1 VHTSF
6 LIGFGLGAAVAAQ
19 PGPIM
24 LLMIRSVLRG
34 ALAVG
39 LAMSMAVAL
48 IDTLYAGLGVAGT
61 APLLTIGPLEIVLGL
76 VGASVLI
83 GIGARTLWS
92 AFRVRSGGE
101 SADEVASPRR
111 AFLTT
116 LAATAS
122 NPLTIAS
129 WAAIFAA
136 ASSAGAAAG
145 AAATLSLLGGV
156 GIGSLTCMSALA
168 TLINLGRRRVGR
180 RTLTGVDVVAG
191 TGIAGFGAVLAVAA
205 IVPVVAD

>member
-6 LIGFGLGAAVAAQ
+6 LIGLGLGAAVAAQ

-39 LAMSMAVAL
+39 LAMSVAVAL

-61 APLLTIGPLEIVLGL
+61 APLLMIGPLEIVLGL
-76 VGASVLI
+76 VGAAVLI

-145 AAATLSLLGGV
+145 AAATLALLGGV
-156 GIGSLTCMSALA
+156 GIGSLASMSALA
-168 TLINLGRRRVGR
+168 TLISLGRRRIGR
-180 RTLTGVDVVAG
+180 RTLAGVDVVAG
-191 TGIAGFGAVLAVAA
+191 TGIAGFGAVLATTAVAA
-205 IVPVVAD
+205 VVAD

>member
-1 VHTSF
+1 MHTSF
-6 LIGFGLGAAVAAQ
+6 LIGIGLGAVVAAQ

-39 LAMSMAVAL
+39 LAMALAVAL

-76 VGASVLI
+76 VGAAVLI

-92 AFRVRSGGE
+92 AFRVRSGAE

-145 AAATLSLLGGV
+145 AAATLALLGGV
-156 GIGSLTCMSALA
+156 GIGSLVCMSVLA
-168 TLINLGRRRVGR
+168 TLVNLGRRRVGR

-191 TGIAGFGAVLAVAA
+191 TGIAGFGAALAVAA
-205 IVPVVAD
+205 VVPVVAD

>member
-1 VHTSF
+1 MLTSL
-6 LIGFGLGAAVAAQ
+6 LIGLGLGAAVAAQ
-19 PGPIM
+19 PGPIT

-39 LAMSMAVAL
+39 LAMAVAVAL
-48 IDTLYAGLGVAGT
+48 IDTLYAALGVAGM
-61 APLLTIGPLEIVLGL
+61 APLLTIGPLELILGL
-76 VGASVLI
+76 VGAAVLI
-83 GIGARTLWS
+83 AIGARTLWS
-92 AFRVRSGGE
+92 AFRVRLGGE
-101 SADEVASPRR
+101 SDEEVATPRR

-136 ASSAGAAAG
+136 ASSAGAAG
-145 AAATLSLLGGV
+145 GTAATLALLIGV
-156 GIGSLTCMSALA
+156 GVGSLVAMSVLAL
-168 TLINLGRRRVGR
+168 LVSLGRRRVGR

-191 TGIAGFGAVLAVAA
+191 TGIVGFGGALAIAAVLH
-205 IVPVVAD
+205 D

>member
-1 VHTSF
+1 MHTSF
-6 LIGFGLGAAVAAQ
+6 LVGLGLGAAVAAQ

-39 LAMSMAVAL
+39 LTMSVAVAL

-76 VGASVLI
+76 VGAAVLI

-145 AAATLSLLGGV
+145 AAATLALLGGV
-156 GIGSLTCMSALA
+156 GIGSLACMSALA
-168 TLINLGRRRVGR
+168 TLISFGRRRVGR

-191 TGIAGFGAVLAVAA
+191 TGIAGFGAALAIAA
-205 IVPVVAD
+205 IVPVAAD

>member
-6 LIGFGLGAAVAAQ
+6 LIGLGLGAAVAAQ

-39 LAMSMAVAL
+39 LAMSVAVAL

-61 APLLTIGPLEIVLGL
+61 APLLMIGPLEIVLGL
-76 VGASVLI
+76 VGAAVLI

-145 AAATLSLLGGV
+145 AAATLALLGGV
-156 GIGSLTCMSALA
+156 GIGSLASMSALA
-168 TLINLGRRRVGR
+168 TLISLGRRRIGR
-180 RTLTGVDVVAG
+180 RTLAGVDVVAG
-191 TGIAGFGAVLAVAA
+191 TGIAGFGAVLATTAFVAF
-205 IVPVVAD
+205 VAD

>member
-1 VHTSF
+1 
-6 LIGFGLGAAVAAQ
+6 
-19 PGPIM
+19 
-24 LLMIRSVLRG
+24 
-34 ALAVG
+34 
-39 LAMSMAVAL
+39 
-48 IDTLYAGLGVAGT
+48 
-61 APLLTIGPLEIVLGL
+61 

-145 AAATLSLLGGV
+145 VGGTLALLGGV
-156 GIGSLTCMSALA
+156 GIGSLVCMSTLA
-168 TLINLGRRRVGR
+168 TLISLGRRRVGR

-191 TGIAGFGAVLAVAA
+191 TGIAGYGAALAIAA
-205 IVPVVAD
+205 IGPVVAD

>member
-6 LIGFGLGAAVAAQ
+6 LIGLGLGAAVAAQ

-39 LAMSMAVAL
+39 LAMSVAVAL

-61 APLLTIGPLEIVLGL
+61 APLLMIGPLEIVLGL
-76 VGASVLI
+76 VGAAVLI

-145 AAATLSLLGGV
+145 AAATLALLGGV
-156 GIGSLTCMSALA
+156 GIGSLASMSALA
-168 TLINLGRRRVGR
+168 TLISLGRRRIGR
-180 RTLTGVDVVAG
+180 RTLAGVDVVAG
-191 TGIAGFGAVLAVAA
+191 TGIAGFGAVLATTAVVA
-205 IVPVVAD
+205 VVAD

>member
-1 VHTSF
+1 MLTSF
-6 LIGFGLGAAVAAQ
+6 LVGLGLGAAVAAQ
-19 PGPIM
+19 PGPIT

-39 LAMSMAVAL
+39 LAMAVAVAM
-48 IDTLYAGLGVAGT
+48 IDTAYAGLGVAGM

-76 VGASVLI
+76 FGAAVLI
-83 GIGARTLWS
+83 GIGARTLWT
-92 AFRVRSGGE
+92 AFRVRLGGE
-101 SADEVASPRR
+101 SVEEVATPMR

-136 ASSAGAAAG
+136 ASSAGAASG
-145 AAATLSLLGGV
+145 TPGTLALLGGV
-156 GIGSLTCMSALA
+156 GVGSLACMSGLA
-168 TLINLGRRRVGR
+168 TLVSLGRRRVGR
-180 RTLTGVDVVAG
+180 RTLTGVDMVAG
-191 TGIAGFGAVLAVAA
+191 TGIAGFGAALAVAA
-205 IVPVVAD
+205 VAHE

>member
-1 VHTSF
+1 MHTSF
-6 LIGFGLGAAVAAQ
+6 LIGLGLGAAVAAQ

-39 LAMSMAVAL
+39 LAMSVAVAL

-61 APLLTIGPLEIVLGL
+61 APLLMIGPLEIVLGL
-76 VGASVLI
+76 VGAAVLI

-145 AAATLSLLGGV
+145 AAATLALLGGV
-156 GIGSLTCMSALA
+156 GIGSLASMSALA
-168 TLINLGRRRVGR
+168 TLISMGRRRVGR
-180 RTLTGVDVVAG
+180 RTLAGVDVVAG
-191 TGIAGFGAVLAVAA
+191 TGITGFGAVLATTAVVA
-205 IVPVVAD
+205 VVAD

>member
-1 VHTSF
+1 MHTSF
-6 LIGFGLGAAVAAQ
+6 LVGLGLGAAVAAQ

-39 LAMSMAVAL
+39 LAMSVAVAL
-48 IDTLYAGLGVAGT
+48 IDTLYAGLGAAGT

-76 VGASVLI
+76 VGAAVLI
-83 GIGARTLWS
+83 VIGARTLWS
-92 AFRVRSGGE
+92 AFRVRAGGE

-145 AAATLSLLGGV
+145 ATATLALLSGV
-156 GIGSLTCMSALA
+156 GIGSLACMSALA
-168 TLINLGRRRVGR
+168 TLVSLGRHRVGR

-191 TGIAGFGAVLAVAA
+191 TGIAGFGAALAVAA
-205 IVPVVAD
+205 VVPVVAD

>member
-1 VHTSF
+1 VLTSF
-6 LIGFGLGAAVAAQ
+6 LVGLGLGAAVAAQ
-19 PGPIM
+19 PGPIT

-39 LAMSMAVAL
+39 LAMAVAVAM
-48 IDTLYAGLGVAGT
+48 IDTAYAGLGVAGM

-76 VGASVLI
+76 FGAAVLI
-83 GIGARTLWS
+83 GIGARTLWT
-92 AFRVRSGGE
+92 AFRVRLGGE
-101 SADEVASPRR
+101 SVEEVATPMR

-136 ASSAGAAAG
+136 ASSAGAASGTAG
-145 AAATLSLLGGV
+145 TLALLGGV
-156 GIGSLTCMSALA
+156 GVGSLACMSLLA
-168 TLINLGRRRVGR
+168 TLVNLGRRRVGR
-180 RTLTGVDVVAG
+180 RTLTGVDMVAG
-191 TGIAGFGAVLAVAA
+191 TGIAGFGAALAVAA
-205 IVPVVAD
+205 VAHE

>member
-1 VHTSF
+1 
-6 LIGFGLGAAVAAQ
+6 
-19 PGPIM
+19 M

-39 LAMSMAVAL
+39 LAMSAAVAL

-61 APLLTIGPLEIVLGL
+61 APLLMIGPLEIVLGL
-76 VGASVLI
+76 VGAAVLI

-145 AAATLSLLGGV
+145 AAATLALLGGV
-156 GIGSLTCMSALA
+156 GIGSLASMSALA
-168 TLINLGRRRVGR
+168 TLISLGRRRIGR
-180 RTLTGVDVVAG
+180 RTLAGVDVVAG
-191 TGIAGFGAVLAVAA
+191 TGIAGFGAVLATTAVVA
-205 IVPVVAD
+205 VVAD

>member
-1 VHTSF
+1 MHTSF
-6 LIGFGLGAAVAAQ
+6 LIGLGLGAAVAAQ

-39 LAMSMAVAL
+39 LAMSVAVAL

-61 APLLTIGPLEIVLGL
+61 APLLMIGPLEIVLGL
-76 VGASVLI
+76 VGAAVLI

-145 AAATLSLLGGV
+145 AAATLALLGGV
-156 GIGSLTCMSALA
+156 GIGSLASMSALA
-168 TLINLGRRRVGR
+168 TLISLGRRRIGR
-180 RTLTGVDVVAG
+180 RTLAGVDVVAG
-191 TGIAGFGAVLAVAA
+191 TGIAGFGAVLATTAVVA
-205 IVPVVAD
+205 VVAD